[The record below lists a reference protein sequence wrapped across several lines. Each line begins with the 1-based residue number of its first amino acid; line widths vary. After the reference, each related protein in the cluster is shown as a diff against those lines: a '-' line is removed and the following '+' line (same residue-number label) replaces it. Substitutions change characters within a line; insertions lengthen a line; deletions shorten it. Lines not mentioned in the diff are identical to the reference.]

1 MTQHPPTADELLRT
15 VTDTLGP
22 DTPPG
27 DDDSLIAWGLDS
39 ITLMRIAGSWRRQG
53 VKVGF
58 AELAREPTLRA
69 WRSLLAS
76 RASAPAGPAAK
87 TRSEAPPGASPNAP
101 AVEPG
106 EPFPL
111 AVMQHAY
118 WIGRGDDTTLGSV
131 AAHLY
136 VEFDGSGVDPRRLDT
151 AVRALVRRH
160 GMLRARFTDDGRQ
173 QILPALTRPATSVND
188 LRNLDEETAAAKLE
202 GVRHSSS
209 HARLDVAAGEVF
221 SVQLSLLPQGRSRLH
236 VDVDMLAADAL
247 SYRVLLSDLAQLYR
261 DPDAALPPIRTS
273 YPAYLAERTEVRR
286 LSREQAQQWWRRRV
300 PELPSAPELPLVPEA
315 ERAGP
320 TRVTRRHHWLPPEE
334 KRRLA
339 ARAHQHGLTP
349 AMAVATAFSE
359 VLAAHSGQPRF
370 LLNIPLFDRRGSH
383 PDTDLLV
390 GDFTS
395 SVLLDVDLAE
405 PASFTEHARRLQ
417 DRMHTDAAHAD
428 YSGVEVLRDLT
439 RQRGEQVLAPVVFTS
454 ALNLGELFDA
464 DVRDSFGTP
473 VWIISQGPQVLLD
486 AQVTE
491 VDGGLL
497 VNWDVRE
504 DAFPAGL
511 VDAMFAA
518 FHGLV
523 TRLGTEDDVW
533 DRPVPALLPEEQS
546 AVRRAVN
553 ATDAPRSHR
562 LLHEGFFARAAERP
576 DAPAL
581 LWGTEGSL
589 TYGELADRALRCA
602 AALVDRGVRPGD
614 TVAVGLPKGPGQITA
629 VLGVLAAG
637 AAYVP
642 VGADQP
648 PARRDRIRATA
659 GYRLTLTEGDTD
671 GHPGGTTDGLPGGTT
686 SGPVGAPPAGG
697 ADADRLAVTD
707 ADRLT
712 VTDALRHDPL
722 PAPVPVDEEQ
732 LAYVLFTSG
741 STGEPKGVEVPHRA
755 AMNTLDDLGAR
766 FAVGPS
772 DRCLALSALDFDLS
786 VFDVFGLLSA
796 GGAVV
801 LIDEAD
807 RREAQPWA
815 ELMRRHRVTL
825 LNCVPPLLDMLLLAT
840 GPGELTGLR
849 AVLLGGDRVGTDL
862 PGRLAERAPGCQFA
876 GLGGTTETAIH
887 STVCEVVDARVPA
900 HWRAVPYG
908 TPLRNVRCRVVDP
921 RGRDCPDWVPGEL
934 WIGGDGVALGYRGD
948 PERTAGK
955 FTEADGVRWYR
966 TGDLARYWPDG
977 TLEFLG
983 RRDHQVKLRGFRI
996 ELGEV
1001 EAGLAG
1007 HPAVRRAVAGLTDG
1021 PGVQLAAAV
1030 SAGPGTTEE
1039 ELRAWARAVL
1049 PPHMVPAR
1057 IAVAAELPLTAN
1069 GKLDRRAVRAL
1080 WETRGPG
1087 EEGHRA
1093 PGSALETVVAR
1104 VWADVLG
1111 AAHVGLDDGF
1121 FALGGDS
1128 VLATVIVSRLR
1139 EALDTS
1145 EVSVRALFATL
1156 TPGGMAARLAAE
1168 EHTPGRLEQV
1178 AALHLEIEGM
1188 SAEEVDSALR
1198 DS

>member
-15 VTDTLGP
+15 VTDTFGP

-27 DDDSLIAWGLDS
+27 EDDSLIAWGLDS
-39 ITLMRIAGSWRRQG
+39 ITLMRIAGSWRKQG

-58 AELAREPTLRA
+58 AELAQEPTLRA
-69 WRSLLAS
+69 WRALLAS
-76 RASAPAGPAAK
+76 RAPAQAPAPAPA
-87 TRSEAPPGASPNAP
+87 EP
-101 AVEPG
+101 AVEAPVPETG

-136 VEFDGSGVDPRRLDT
+136 VEFDGSGVDPDRLDT

-160 GMLRARFTDDGRQ
+160 GMLRARFGDDGRQ
-173 QILPALTRPATSVND
+173 RILPELTRPATAVND
-188 LRNLDEETAAAKLE
+188 LRALDPETAAAKLE
-202 GVRHSSS
+202 DVRHSSS
-209 HARLDVAAGEVF
+209 HARLDVGAGEVF
-221 SVQLSLLPQGRSRLH
+221 SVQLSLLPDDRSRLH

-247 SYRVLLSDLAQLYR
+247 SYRVLLSDLARLYR

-273 YPAYLAERTEVRR
+273 YPAYLAERKEVRR
-286 LSREQAQQWWRRRV
+286 LSREQARAWWQRRV
-300 PELPSAPELPLVPEA
+300 PELPSAPDLPLVPEA
-315 ERAGP
+315 ERADP

-370 LLNIPLFDRRGSH
+370 LLNVPMFDRRGSH

-405 PASFTEHARRLQ
+405 PATFTAHARRLQ

-439 RQRGEQVLAPVVFTS
+439 RHHGEQVLAPVVFTS
-454 ALNLGELFDA
+454 ALNLGELFDQG
-464 DVRDSFGTP
+464 VRDSFGQP

-523 TRLGTEDDVW
+523 TRLGTEDEVW
-533 DRPVPALLPEEQS
+533 DRPVPALLSAEQS
-546 AVRRAVN
+546 AVREAVN
-553 ATDAPRSHR
+553 ATDGPRSHR
-562 LLHEGFFARAAERP
+562 LLHDGFFAHAAERP
-576 DAPAL
+576 EAPAL
-581 LWGTEGSL
+581 LWGTEGAL

-602 AALVDRGVRPGD
+602 GALADRGVKPGD
-614 TVAVGLPKGPGQITA
+614 TVAVSLPKGPDQITA

-642 VGADQP
+642 VGVEQP

-659 GYRLTLTEGDTD
+659 GFRVTLTD
-671 GHPGGTTDGLPGGTT
+671 GRTVEDGLP
-686 SGPVGAPPAGG
+686 VQEAI
-697 ADADRLAVTD
+697 
-707 ADRLT
+707 
-712 VTDALRHDPL
+712 RHAPL
-722 PAPVPVDEEQ
+722 PAPRPVDEEQ
-732 LAYVLFTSG
+732 VAYVLFTSG

-755 AMNTLDDLGAR
+755 AMNTVDDLDDR

-786 VFDVFGLLSA
+786 VYDVFGLLSA

-801 LIDEAD
+801 LVDEAD
-807 RREAQPWA
+807 RREARPWA
-815 ELMRRHRVTL
+815 ELVRRHRVTL
-825 LNCVPPLLDMLLLAT
+825 VNCVPPLLDMLLLAT
-840 GPGELTGLR
+840 GPGELAGLR
-849 AVLLGGDRVGTDL
+849 AVLLGGDWVGTDL
-862 PGRLAERAPGCQFA
+862 PGRLAERAPGCRFA

-887 STVCEVVDARVPA
+887 STVCEVPDARVPA

-934 WIGGDGVALGYRGD
+934 WIGGDGVALGYRAD
-948 PERTAGK
+948 PERTAER
-955 FTEADGVRWYR
+955 FTEAGGVRWYR

-983 RRDHQVKLRGFRI
+983 RRDHQVKVRGFRI

-1007 HPAVRRAVAGLTDG
+1007 HPAVRRAVAGLTGG

-1030 SAGPGTTEE
+1030 AAEPGTTEE
-1039 ELRAWARAVL
+1039 ELRQWARSVL

-1057 IAVAAELPLTAN
+1057 VAVAAELPLTAN

-1080 WETRGPG
+1080 WETREPG
-1087 EEGHRA
+1087 EGEQRT
-1093 PGSALETVVAR
+1093 PGSALETVVSR

-1111 AAHVGLDDGF
+1111 VERVGLDDAF

-1139 EALDTS
+1139 EALDSS

-1156 TPGGMAARLAAE
+1156 TAGGMAKRLAAE

-1178 AALHLEIEGM
+1178 AALHLEIEDM